1 MPQLT
6 LAVPSTAAVSLTEHL
21 LIGDGSCS
29 QITALLGG
37 AKPEALALPMAQEP
51 LVAITAVLRLRR
63 KQGNPIRTLHVLAHG
78 SPGAFRIGD
87 QWIGA
92 EALKAHATELASW
105 GVETIALWSCHVGAD
120 DGFVALLEELTGARV
135 LSSAEWLGRDGG
147 VEHLQL
153 GYWQLSDLAKQE
165 AWPEQFRLEEFDDE
179 KTGSR
184 QPDQLTGGSNHD
196 WLAGGGGTPSDFP
209 AIYADLFGERTF
221 DNRDGGWGYDYRT
234 SFGLPEFSG

>member
-29 QITALLGG
+29 KITVLLGG

-78 SPGAFRIGD
+78 SSGAFRIGD

-92 EALKAHATELASW
+92 EA
-105 GVETIALWSCHVGAD
+105 
-120 DGFVALLEELTGARV
+120 
-135 LSSAEWLGRDGG
+135 
-147 VEHLQL
+147 
-153 GYWQLSDLAKQE
+153 
-165 AWPEQFRLEEFDDE
+165 
-179 KTGSR
+179 
-184 QPDQLTGGSNHD
+184 
-196 WLAGGGGTPSDFP
+196 
-209 AIYADLFGERTF
+209 
-221 DNRDGGWGYDYRT
+221 
-234 SFGLPEFSG
+234 